1 MANTHF
7 TEPTT
12 DYWQE
17 ILDASQ
23 LDSSSRNPPWQN
35 GVPVALPNNRFL
47 VLPIRPLNNASN
59 DAVASLLV
67 NQAGIAVVE
76 ELGDYLTE
84 LVRPFEPDV
93 VVGLPTL
100 GLSLAPIVAKGLGK
114 RECIIYLPLWMDLAK

>member
-114 RECIIYLPLWMDLAK
+114 RECIIYHPLWMDLAK